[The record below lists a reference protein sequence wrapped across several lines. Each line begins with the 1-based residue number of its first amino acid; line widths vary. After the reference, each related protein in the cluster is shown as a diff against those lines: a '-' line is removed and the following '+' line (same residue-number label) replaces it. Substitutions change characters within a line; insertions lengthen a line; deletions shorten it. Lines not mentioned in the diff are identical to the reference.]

1 MSDYYHDSW
10 NDVDEC
16 QPTEE
21 EVIKL
26 ENEISDLKEEIEARA
41 DDEVFTLA
49 EIILARDKLLNGGSV
64 YEVIDELNKLIGYH
78 DASVREAAMTKINEM
93 EAA

>member
-10 NDVDEC
+10 NDADAC
-16 QPTEE
+16 QPTED

-26 ENEISDLKEEIEARA
+26 ENEINDLREEIEARA
-41 DDEVFTLA
+41 EDEVFTLA
-49 EIILARDKLLNGGSV
+49 EIMLARDKLSEGGSV